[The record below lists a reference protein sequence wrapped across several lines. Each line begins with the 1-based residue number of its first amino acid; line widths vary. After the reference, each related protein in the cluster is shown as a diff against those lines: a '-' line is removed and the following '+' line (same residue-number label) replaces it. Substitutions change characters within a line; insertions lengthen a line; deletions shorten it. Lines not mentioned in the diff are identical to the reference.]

1 MAAKRQTVLT
11 TKEACQYLRMSEQTV
26 GKAVRQGR
34 LVPARTPGGHFRFTL
49 RMLNEYLQGSRR

>member
-11 TKEACQYLRMSEQTV
+11 TKEACQYLRMSERTL